1 MGLTEAEYA
10 ALSDAEREELRRRVE
25 EKFRSAVLKN
35 LSGLPAYIEFL
46 EKKTYVVYTD
56 LAWDC
61 LQGTVLSVSKKSF
74 GTFSS
79 LN

>member
-25 EKFRSAVLKN
+25 ENFRSAVLKN

-46 EKKTYVVYTD
+46 EK
-56 LAWDC
+56 
-61 LQGTVLSVSKKSF
+61 
-74 GTFSS
+74 
-79 LN
+79 